1 MEEQWWLLFE
11 TEFDALSYDLQRYL
25 YDSFFQFAYKE
36 IIYLLKDHTLA
47 EDIIQEA
54 FLKATAKRHQLKNA
68 ASGKQWVRRIIRNQ
82 MLDSIKSKKNRHWT
96 NLEDVY
102 KVNVKDTSTLEA
114 AASIE
119 NNVEDALR
127 NQMLHEAIMELKE
140 EYRTL
145 LIKYYMEEKPYKEI
159 ALELGISEQVI
170 AQRLFRARK
179 KLLGQ
184 FSKKWGDNDG
194 E

>member
-1 MEEQWWLLFE
+1 MEERWWLLFE
-11 TEFDALSYDLQRYL
+11 SEFDALSYDLQRYL
-25 YDSFFQFAYKE
+25 YDSFFRFAYKE
-36 IIYLLKDHTLA
+36 IIYLLEDHALA

-54 FLKATAKRHQLKNA
+54 FLKATAKRHQLKNV
-68 ASGKQWVRRIIRNQ
+68 ASGKQWVRRIVRNQ

-102 KVNVKDTSTLEA
+102 KVNVKDSSPLEV

-119 NNVEDALR
+119 NNVEDVLR

-179 KLLGQ
+179 KLLSQ
-184 FSKKWGDNDG
+184 FSRKWVDKDG